1 MSWAVNDVFAGLD
14 EFLLLIGKYAPPD
27 YFRGLSACI
36 GRKAMKGSSHIVERK
51 HSVLLF
57 NILYNG
63 FPMLVIVEFCTQH
76 LKRED
81 KTAGFCSHLV
91 YELYFT
97 ASDFI
102 AIIQETCQYLS
113 AKSEFFIFTLEN
125 RTKLSLFHIVLE
137 FHPNRIIGVVEKYG
151 GSLLAVF
158 NRNFFSDIVAQ
169 DNR

>member
-63 FPMLVIVEFCTQH
+63 FPMLVIVELCAQH
-76 LKRED
+76 FKRED
-81 KTAGFCSHLV
+81 KTAGFCSHLIH
-91 YELYFT
+91 ELYFAAT
-97 ASDFI
+97 NLI

-113 AKSEFFIFTLEN
+113 AKSEFFIFTLESGA
-125 RTKLSLFHIVLE
+125 KLSLFHIVLE

-151 GSLLAVF
+151 RSLLAVF
-158 NRNFFSDIVAQ
+158 NRNFFSNIVAQ